1 MSLIRTPYEV
11 TPVTPGQ
18 TTDAFESFFVSG
30 LHTVILNGGIERLLH
45 CIYYVYITIVII
57 FFNITIYNRQGV
69 CVYLVQFNYSCNSI
83 YTYDIIFVA
92 VNIMYV
98 SPKDKNLQNLSVI
111 QMSSLQVFTTAPR
124 CAV

>member
-57 FFNITIYNRQGV
+57 
-69 CVYLVQFNYSCNSI
+69 
-83 YTYDIIFVA
+83 IIFLISQYIIDNV
-92 VNIMYV
+92 YV
-98 SPKDKNLQNLSVI
+98 CILYSLIIRVFPYIHMILYLS
-111 QMSSLQVFTTAPR
+111 L
-124 CAV
+124 